1 MVIGK
6 VILFV
11 LLVIAIGV
19 GIKFVTGV
27 DVSQSTNGGS
37 FGVRI
42 EPATT
47 TPSTNYSTVNVN
59 NSDYWDGLDTPADI
73 TYDEISGGD
82 VNDLG
87 YYGYFNG
94 LGGVVGGLSMDG
106 DPWWLSGTDF
116 QIDQELEVDG
126 DTYLSDTFPRTTLTY
141 SLGSGALRWLNLFVQ
156 NVNAEEIDAFNLH
169 LSENLTVDGYING
182 VNISNLD
189 EDFVQ
194 YEGATANVNITNYNV
209 TADDFFIPAMDGGG
223 SYSSLNDAWNL
234 FNSAGRISGGA
245 LTNPS
250 GTNVVVE
257 AGEGI
262 FRIADDDVSQVKFG
276 NWSASDP
283 IAIATNTIKYIG
295 VEWNGGSPQV
305 ISYDDDGEFDLDT
318 EFPLGTVINQADTIY
333 ILNNPWWVGDGL
345 TNVIERFQAQ
355 GWLIRDENMG
365 GLVIG
370 YTGTR
375 ALTMTSGTVWGRLV
389 EFPISEF
396 DSSGADTFNMY
407 YQDGAGNFLEQS
419 DLSQWNNTAWDDGGV
434 LTTINN
440 NQYSV
445 LWVWLNVGADEPAII
460 YPQQT
465 YSNVASAEAEE
476 VPNTFP
482 SYWSKGGIL
491 LGRIIVKQGVDAP
504 IEVQSAFSQVFNPAQ
519 ATDHGNLGGLGDD
532 DHLQYWVRNTLR
544 SENFSTTG
552 RVMANKLI
560 VNASTPL
567 IQFYNQST
575 HTYDVGTTPEGTFAI
590 LDIGTT
596 TQILKHDTTE
606 GIQLTDD
613 ANGIKMISDGNIDFT
628 DEDLNTT
635 GNVNANAFVGRGN
648 LLTYP
653 DATTR
658 IPIGDPTQAIT
669 FFYQN
674 MTGTTASIFGWQMRD
689 LSNSMVS
696 LMSSIATQWTSSQE
710 LRFTTTTGGITF
722 FSNNGNQTFDP
733 QAEGFSR
740 FTENVELDGD
750 SSGKLKFG
758 ADQDA
763 WMYWDGTNMI
773 FNNSASGVYTFYN
786 STGLGTIRYGTAL
799 TSTTVETS
807 EDALEDFVL
816 GGDIVDDNGDV
827 NHTMFGECYS
837 VVEDTDYDNCWEV
850 LDYVEYCTI
859 VETTE
864 LCQAVPTDKDVLNW
878 TIREHYRQDCGTKLV
893 DVVDLTCLDA
903 KQTQALALIN
913 RNFNLYEN
921 VTDIDTDL
929 MVENLLW
936 QSKPIVPNFD
946 YVSIFSDY
954 VPFLDKHT
962 DPAYEEK
969 IIGGIVFELRN
980 AEEEIVNMKGY
991 ILQNEFCRKNN
1002 KKYDDYNAC
1011 MDSGSGLQ

>member
-1 MVIGK
+1 MMIIK
-6 VILFV
+6 IIIILLAIVGGIFLYTHFV
-11 LLVIAIGV
+11 SAEFGYDNPTLPN
-19 GIKFVTGV
+19 IKLP
-27 DVSQSTNGGS
+27 
-37 FGVRI
+37 
-42 EPATT
+42 PATT
-47 TPSTNYSTVNVN
+47 VSFTNTTPVNSSSYTNCWTTAEGIKCDV
-59 NSDYWDGLDTPADI
+59 ADI

-189 EDFVQ
+189 EPNRTYTIAESGGDYTSIQSALDAHPESALFLVYPGTYVDDTISFTASKQTIKNTGKPNTAIVTNANTIVIAGDYKAVVVADMNLQINPVDTQSLATVQNGELRIRNSRLQLNATTNIAGADQPNIIQVTGTGTATSKEGEFYYYHSGDTTNGIKAMFDMDGTGDIIIKRPCATNMDNSGTALATTLFVDDGNGDILITDICESTVKDTEASIVAGLGYIGGSGDQ
-194 YEGATANVNITNYNV
+194 EFHNIILNIV
-209 TADDFFIPAMDGGG
+209 GGG
-223 SYSSLNDAWNL
+223 SNNCYAIYNAGTGSIKSTYGDYDISDCANNYTFFTGVNAITESDFDNVDGSS
-234 FNSAGRISGGA
+234 GI
-245 LTNPS
+245 T
-250 GTNVVVE
+250 GT
-257 AGEGI
+257 GI
-262 FRIADDDVSQVKFG
+262 LKTVSSYEDG
-276 NWSASDP
+276 N
-283 IAIATNTIKYIG
+283 
-295 VEWNGGSPQV
+295 
-305 ISYDDDGEFDLDT
+305 F
-318 EFPLGTVINQADTIY
+318 TVSDTI
-333 ILNNPWWVGDGL
+333 
-345 TNVIERFQAQ
+345 
-355 GWLIRDENMG
+355 
-365 GLVIG
+365 
-370 YTGTR
+370 
-375 ALTMTSGTVWGRLV
+375 
-389 EFPISEF
+389 
-396 DSSGADTFNMY
+396 
-407 YQDGAGNFLEQS
+407 
-419 DLSQWNNTAWDDGGV
+419 TATKLFVHDI
-434 LTTINN
+434 TINN
-440 NQYSV
+440 S
-445 LWVWLNVGADEPAII
+445 DPMI
-460 YPQQT
+460 
-465 YSNVASAEAEE
+465 
-476 VPNTFP
+476 
-482 SYWSKGGIL
+482 K
-491 LGRIIVKQGVDAP
+491 
-504 IEVQSAFSQVFNPAQ
+504 
-519 ATDHGNLGGLGDD
+519 
-532 DHLQYWVRNTLR
+532 
-544 SENFSTTG
+544 
-552 RVMANKLI
+552 
-560 VNASTPL
+560 
-567 IQFYNQST
+567 FYNQST
-575 HTYDVGTTPEGTFAI
+575 HTYDIGTTPSGTFAI

-596 TQILKHDTTE
+596 TQILKHDRTE

-613 ANGIKMISDGNIDFT
+613 SNGIKMISDGNIDFT

-653 DATTR
+653 DATTK

-696 LMSSIATQWTSSQE
+696 LMSSIATQWTSSKE

-773 FNNSASGVYTFYN
+773 FNNSGNGVYTFYN

-859 VETTE
+859 VDTTE

-903 KQTQALALIN
+903 KQSQALALIN

-969 IIGGIVFELRN
+969 IIDGKVFELRN
-980 AEEEIVNMKGY
+980 AEEEIINMKGY

-1011 MDSGSGLQ
+1011 MDSGTGLIS